1 MYSKSCSSVRA
12 NTEAES
18 VAEAGGVSS
27 AVAVD
32 AVDGLLYIATGAII
46 APAPTDSGTDA
57 VAQSTSEGDE
67 GGDQEEVPILCV
79 RVWRCVPYI
88 HAVARWRFCLGGIL
102 LQSLVTI
109 QLVDLLFIRLS
120 N

>member
-79 RVWRCVPYI
+79 RVWRCVHTYMQWHGGGSAWVGSCSRASSPYS
-88 HAVARWRFCLGGIL
+88 WLTYW
-102 LQSLVTI
+102 S
-109 QLVDLLFIRLS
+109 
-120 N
+120 